1 MTETGQ
7 LFTWG
12 FGGYGR
18 LGHGDPADQLKPKEI
33 ETFSE
38 QERTR
43 AGGPLGPPDHA
54 VGITCG
60 SACTLVIRRS
70 GKTMFF
76 GKTKTSGEATMYPKV
91 IEDLN
96 GWRVRAF
103 GAGNASIVVSAE
115 TSVISWGPSPTRG
128 ELGYGKGEK
137 TSSTKPKKMDPM
149 EDYIVSQI
157 ACEPRH
163 DLLVSTPTR
172 PAAVVD

>member
-1 MTETGQ
+1 MTETGAIY
-7 LFTWG
+7 TWG

-18 LGHGDPADQLKPKEI
+18 LGHSDPADQHNPKEV

-38 QERTR
+38 QVRTR

-60 SACTLVIRRS
+60 SACTLVIRNS
-70 GKTMFF
+70 GKTVFF

-91 IEDLN
+91 IDDLQ

-103 GAGNASIVVSAE
+103 GAGDHSIVIGAE
-115 TSVISWGPSPTRG
+115 KSVISWGPSPTRG

-149 EDYIVSQI
+149 EGYIVTQV
-157 ACEPRH
+157 ACKP
-163 DLLVSTPTR
+163 
-172 PAAVVD
+172 